1 MVSQR
6 QLQNTL
12 YDEVLDTHQHARVVS
27 KLERS
32 SNSLSSQRLIRMK
45 EWRSK
50 CSQLADSQD
59 ELVDRLHNVEV
70 MEQQLQE
77 YSNIISSQQNTIE
90 EMTPQIFAKQW
101 VKNRDKRGGHM
112 EWTVECD
119 ELVMELLAN
128 RCPPVSIQASI
139 LAMARFFFHGQDVV
153 CELPCLKSIWNM
165 QTVLLRTTKPLAA
178 YRLGSADA
186 WQQLHTDKTSLRQIS
201 LVNVVVGLIG
211 SDGILRSIC
220 LLGSIIAEDSTA
232 ENQSRVII
240 SSFTESSQLLANW
253 IKTTAEMFPDRD
265 DLLDLIPKPSS
276 MCVPK
281 LLKGM
286 VSTDTCNTAQLTR
299 STIIEHIYRICRER
313 GRERFENSRR

>member
-1 MVSQR
+1 MVSQW

-27 KLERS
+27 KSERL
-32 SNSLSSQRLIRMK
+32 SNSLLSQRLIRMK

-59 ELVDRLHNVEV
+59 ELVDRLRDMEV
-70 MEQQLQE
+70 MEQQLKE

-90 EMTPQIFAKQW
+90 EMAPTPQIFAKQW
-101 VKNRDKRGGHM
+101 VKNWDKRGGHM

-119 ELVMELLAN
+119 KLVLELLASQ
-128 RCPPVSIQASI
+128 CPPISIQASI
-139 LAMARFFFHGQDVV
+139 LAMARSFFKGQDVV

-165 QTVLLRTTKPLAA
+165 QTVLLSTTNSLAA
-178 YRLGSADA
+178 YWLGSADA
-186 WQQLHTDKTSLRQIS
+186 WQQLHTDKTSRRQIS

-211 SDGILRSIC
+211 SDGIFRSIC

-232 ENQSRVII
+232 ENQSRAII
-240 SSFTESSQLLANW
+240 FSFTKSSQLLADW
-253 IKTTAEMFPDRD
+253 IMITAEMFPDRA

-276 MCVPK
+276 MCVAK

-286 VSTDTCNTAQLTR
+286 VSNDTCNTMQLT
-299 STIIEHIYRICRER
+299 
-313 GRERFENSRR
+313 